1 MLTDKLREG
10 AHGKVFKI
18 LFWIIILSF
27 IFAGVGNYLIPR
39 LNTDPVEIGDIKIP
53 KEQWDAQYQDQV
65 RMMQRQ
71 YGAQVNSLLEDPN
84 YVKALRLQV
93 LERIIDNVAINSVT
107 YEQGIR
113 IGDKQ
118 VKDTIRQE
126 KAFFKDGKFNNDL
139 FLPIVYL

>member
-93 LERIIDNVAINSVT
+93 LERIIDNVA
-107 YEQGIR
+107 
-113 IGDKQ
+113 
-118 VKDTIRQE
+118 
-126 KAFFKDGKFNNDL
+126 
-139 FLPIVYL
+139 